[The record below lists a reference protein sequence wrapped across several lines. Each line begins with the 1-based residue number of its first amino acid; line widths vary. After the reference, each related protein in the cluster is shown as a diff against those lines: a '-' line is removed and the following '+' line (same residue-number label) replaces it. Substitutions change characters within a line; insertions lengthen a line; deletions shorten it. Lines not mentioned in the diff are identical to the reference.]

1 MDGECSNLLT
11 RKTDEPVTPVK
22 VWQLLSPARLECQN
36 FLFFFSSFL
45 FFFSLSSTLLSLG
58 VNPCSGLA
66 DWVETVCWVTK
77 QAGEDS
83 LKAGG
88 SQDHH
93 SFPHKGQPFCCWT
106 ATLSFSLFH
115 GSNDFVQDELNQL
128 PQPLRDK
135 LPKDIFLTIGTEN
148 QKQNITAIAKTFS
161 AEAFEEAFK
170 DQEEDDATAQQVEC
184 SFTPFFFLS
193 EFSYEG
199 PQLILFPTC

>member
-1 MDGECSNLLT
+1 M
-11 RKTDEPVTPVK
+11 
-22 VWQLLSPARLECQN
+22 
-36 FLFFFSSFL
+36 
-45 FFFSLSSTLLSLG
+45 
-58 VNPCSGLA
+58 
-66 DWVETVCWVTK
+66 
-77 QAGEDS
+77 
-83 LKAGG
+83 
-88 SQDHH
+88 
-93 SFPHKGQPFCCWT
+93 
-106 ATLSFSLFH
+106 
-115 GSNDFVQDELNQL
+115 QDELNQL

-184 SFTPFFFLS
+184 SFTPFFSS